1 MVQKLLG
8 VELARAA
15 WMSAVGDRPR
25 WCVSVVGSADVA
37 VDGTVGP
44 S

>member
-25 WCVSVVGSADVA
+25 WCVSVVGSADAA